1 MGEPKSH
8 IMIHDEGAGAAS
20 PDEVKQRARELA
32 AIAGRAPNE
41 FTEEDFLQ
49 ARAELTG
56 SPELAETDA
65 PEEAITFEPGSGDI
79 LGGRPHH
86 AENLHPEDESTVGE
100 ELFTEGTDEAL
111 HDEMLEAAKKNLRDA
126 S

>member
-8 IMIHDEGAGAAS
+8 IIIHDEGAGAAS
-20 PDEVKQRARELA
+20 PDEVALRARELA
-32 AIAGRAPNE
+32 AIAGRVPNE
-41 FTEEDFLQ
+41 YTEQDFRQ
-49 ARAELTG
+49 AKAELTG
-56 SPELAETDA
+56 TSELAETDA

-79 LGGRPHH
+79 LGSRPHH
-86 AENLHPEDESTVGE
+86 AENRHPEDESTVGE
-100 ELFTEGTDEAL
+100 ELFTEGTEEAL